1 MSPISSRGRVTF
13 GERLKQAREA
23 AGYSQGDLAG
33 VVGLTT
39 RQAISAIESGR
50 VEPKRDVIAK
60 LAAALGC
67 SPCWLAFG
75 ERA

>member
-1 MSPISSRGRVTF
+1 MTF

-39 RQAISAIESGR
+39 RQAISGYESGR
-50 VEPKRDVIAK
+50 VEPKRDVLEK
-60 LAAALGC
+60 LAEALGC

-75 ERA
+75 EKR